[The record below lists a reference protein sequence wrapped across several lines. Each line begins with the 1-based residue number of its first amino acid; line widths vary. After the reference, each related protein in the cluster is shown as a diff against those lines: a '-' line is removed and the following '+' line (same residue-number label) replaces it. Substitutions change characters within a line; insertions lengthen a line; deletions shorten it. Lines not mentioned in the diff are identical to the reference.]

1 MPSTIYE
8 DLYEM
13 CPFYGGEAHQFE
25 VCLELCA
32 QKKIQVFV
40 ENFDTQAVLNKDGH
54 GARSGRV

>member
-1 MPSTIYE
+1 
-8 DLYEM
+8 M
-13 CPFYGGEAHQFE
+13 CPFYEGEAHQFE